1 MFHVGVEENVS
12 VAVYDSMQP
21 VTVKLYLQDY
31 PFRRKTFSPNQVTL
45 QPGKGKTKTLQ
56 TFFFFLSESLLGFE
70 SAIRISLQ
78 NLVRWKQRFRESLK
92 RGTTFSRKMRFQVD
106 FHLMDDRV

>member
-12 VAVYDSMQP
+12 VAVYDAMQP

-45 QPGKGKTKTLQ
+45 QPGKGKTKALQ
-56 TFFFFLSESLLGFE
+56 TLSESLLGFE
-70 SAIRISLQ
+70 SAIRIGLQ

-92 RGTTFSRKMRFQVD
+92 RGTTFSRKMKFQVD
-106 FHLMDDRV
+106 FSSDG